1 MRLLLLIILLAPIIM
16 EGQEKRALTQEEKRV
31 IIDKGT
37 EAPFTG
43 EYDNHY
49 EPGTY
54 HCKQCNA
61 PLYSSTDK
69 FDAGC
74 GWPSFDS
81 EIAGAITRLR
91 DADGRRTEIVCSNCN
106 GHLGHVFT
114 GEQLTDKNTRHC
126 VNSISMVFVPEKKE
140 KAIFAGGCFWGVEHL
155 LAKKWG
161 VLSAVSGYT
170 GGTVKDPTYKEVCT
184 GTTGHAEAV
193 EVIFDSNQISYREL
207 TKFFLEIHDPTHI
220 DRQGPDIGNQYRSEI
235 FYLND
240 NQKKEATELLNIL
253 GKKGYDVATK
263 VTKASQ
269 FYKAEKY
276 HQDYYNNK
284 GSQPYCHS
292 YVKRF

>member
-1 MRLLLLIILLAPIIM
+1 M

-106 GHLGHVFT
+106 GHLGHVFI
-114 GEQLTDKNTRHC
+114 GEQLTNKNTRHC

-140 KAIFAGGCFWGVEHL
+140 RAIFAGGCFWGVEHL

-170 GGTVKDPTYKEVCT
+170 GGSVKDPTYKEVCT

-207 TKFFLEIHDPTHI
+207 AKLFLEIHDPTHI

>member
-1 MRLLLLIILLAPIIM
+1 MRFLFLIILLAPIIM
-16 EGQEKRALTQEEKRV
+16 EGQEKRTLSEQEKRV
-31 IIDKGT
+31 ILNKGT

-43 EYDNHY
+43 EYDKHF

-61 PLYSSTDK
+61 PLYRSTDK
-69 FDAGC
+69 FDSGC
-74 GWPSFDS
+74 GWPSFDE
-81 EIAGAITRLR
+81 EIIGAVTRLP
-91 DADGRRTEIVCSNCN
+91 DADGHRTEIVCSNCN
-106 GHLGHVFT
+106 GHLGHVFI
-114 GEQLTDKNTRHC
+114 GEQLTNKNTRHC
-126 VNSISMVFVPEKKE
+126 VNSISMVFVPEKRE

-155 LAKKWG
+155 LAKRWG

-170 GGTVKDPTYKEVCT
+170 GGSVKNPTYQEVST
-184 GTTGHAEAV
+184 GKTGHAEAV
-193 EVIFDSNQISYREL
+193 EVIFDSNQISYKEL
-207 TKFFLEIHDPTHI
+207 AKLFLEIHDPTHI

-240 NQKKEATELLNIL
+240 SQKKDAQELLNIL
-253 GKKGYDVATK
+253 KNKGYQVATR
-263 VTKASQ
+263 VTEASQ

-276 HQDYYNNK
+276 HQDYYDNK

>member
-1 MRLLLLIILLAPIIM
+1 
-16 EGQEKRALTQEEKRV
+16 
-31 IIDKGT
+31 
-37 EAPFTG
+37 
-43 EYDNHY
+43 
-49 EPGTY
+49 
-54 HCKQCNA
+54 
-61 PLYSSTDK
+61 
-69 FDAGC
+69 
-74 GWPSFDS
+74 
-81 EIAGAITRLR
+81 
-91 DADGRRTEIVCSNCN
+91 
-106 GHLGHVFT
+106 
-114 GEQLTDKNTRHC
+114 
-126 VNSISMVFVPEKKE
+126 MVFVPEKKE
-140 KAIFAGGCFWGVEHL
+140 RAIFAGGCFWGVEHL

-170 GGTVKDPTYKEVCT
+170 GGSVKDPTYKEVCT

-207 TKFFLEIHDPTHI
+207 AKLFLEIHDPTHI

>member
-16 EGQEKRALTQEEKRV
+16 EGQEKRALSQEEKRV
-31 IIDKGT
+31 IINKGT

-43 EYDNHY
+43 EYYKHK
-49 EPGTY
+49 EIGTY

-61 PLYSSTDK
+61 PLFHSSDK
-69 FDAGC
+69 FDSDC
-74 GWPSFDS
+74 GWPSFDN
-81 EIAGAITRLR
+81 ELPGAITRLL

-106 GHLGHVFT
+106 GHLGHVFL
-114 GEQLTDKNTRHC
+114 GEGLTPKDTRHC
-126 VNSISMVFVPEKKE
+126 VNSISMTFVPEKKE
-140 KAIFAGGCFWGVEHL
+140 SAIFAGGCFWGVEHL

-170 GGTVKDPTYKEVCT
+170 GGSVKNPTYREVCS
-184 GTTGHAEAV
+184 GRTGHAEAV
-193 EVIFDSNQISYREL
+193 EVLFDSNQISYKEL
-207 TKFFLEIHDPTHI
+207 AKLFLEIHDPTQI
-220 DRQGPDIGNQYRSEI
+220 DRQGPDIGSQYRSEI

-240 NQKKEATELLNIL
+240 TQKREAQELLDIL
-253 GKKGYDVATK
+253 GKNGYKVATR

-269 FYKAEKY
+269 FYEAEKE
-276 HQDYYNNK
+276 HQDYYDKK